1 METDWTVTN
10 GTAETKGERENQ
22 LWGPHSLSPCH
33 LGLGGAMVQDA
44 GSWGGLQLPRPL
56 VLLLS
61 PAQLAQAAQQ

>member
-1 METDWTVTN
+1 
-10 GTAETKGERENQ
+10 
-22 LWGPHSLSPCH
+22 
-33 LGLGGAMVQDA
+33 MVQDA